1 MRSKFRVH
9 PGVIRLELTLPAAV
23 QMNSFCVDELVLSFD
38 ELQPFSDV
46 LQDETQLPRLLKL
59 YKNLDKH
66 NDASFI
72 RHVLVLVSCMEKCL
86 QADPPLVKKLQNCLV
101 EFTSLIENTKETT
114 SKNYYEI
121 AVGILFKY
129 SSALLL
135 IQEETDSEL
144 GLFLDAVAYHY
155 LCSASST
162 DPNISAW
169 IALQALEAGAA
180 ITYSYVV
187 EKKNIELCERD
198 DLAEFCVDSLIPSD
212 GRIHR
217 LHAGVFRDV
226 ISTAP
231 TIWPA
236 ITVKRVQELFERLT
250 PVLHKPD
257 VLRIILWMIG
267 HDSTFENL
275 SLFDPMFSKS
285 PLKESN
291 DPDSSNLTAIDV
303 KCFLFTLSL
312 WSDSV
317 ADPALVPARLRIRAD
332 HFNCWKAVCQLLD
345 SDSNSETAKS
355 LLLQSRIMDSVR
367 LRHRVVDLRRLFEMF
382 RWLEANA
389 RNDLWLTL
397 YATNISEIITGVHSH
412 RRKCDDLFPYGTET
426 DVDLSVDEVD
436 RIQEHVSRYLASQFL
451 SKNEFSYAE
460 QLLIYANSLECKTL
474 LIKVYDKWLNEGT
487 LEEPKRGQL
496 LKRIRD
502 LETECSNSILHG
514 RSTSTNSVASIL
526 SAGDNAASTTQS
538 TSHKILVDACTNT
551 PIRGDTSMLSR
562 GDDASFFSVRS
573 DRISATEESF
583 ESAIASPLGP
593 NVSSKSNVSSPP
605 RSVQPTSPL
614 ACGGADM
621 VHVKGNTI
629 KEEKPLV
636 TSHSTSTNGVI
647 VVTEKSDDGVLP
659 EDLSHPPLTPSK
671 SGITKSPGVI
681 IKNSNAP
688 MMTGSPVP
696 IVVTKSPFGPPVI
709 NKEVAASFW
718 KSGKSSGASLLG
730 LFNKSGSNV
739 QPGIT
744 PNTSTVGVPGVIGT
758 VPPTVLLPKTQ
769 SPPVFSSS
777 NSTIIQS
784 KSGGNLEMTSAA
796 STSVFGGSAQTL
808 HIPSSSAS
816 TSGPSFLNSVSAPNL
831 LPRQPPIM
839 PNSLTPQEF
848 GLNEPFSKP
857 GIMPQMKPQYE
868 FRNSLSS
875 PITANGL
882 TDNQDEDEQ
891 FCNNLLI
898 EMSRKKLES
907 CGKKSIA
914 KEVSLDDMSVLQ
926 RRISEIEKQ
935 MRGVRSQLHVNTD
948 MAPIPSS
955 AAPRS
960 APTQAE
966 LLRDLLE
973 LEQQVAQYVSPA
985 DVQGAPSA
993 GSGDNS
999 STCAD
1004 PMNLFRGLLMS
1015 SNAADS
1021 QIASKQSNLPSSYKS
1036 GSQESTPIRL
1046 SKPNPLENPLL
1057 RMEQM
1062 ARHPGCNGV
1071 CLGCMDDDSQDR
1083 ALRELTRLS
1092 EEWNADTDS
1101 ETD

>member
-1 MRSKFRVH
+1 
-9 PGVIRLELTLPAAV
+9 
-23 QMNSFCVDELVLSFD
+23 MNSFCVDELVLSFD

-59 YKNLDKH
+59 YK
-66 NDASFI
+66 
-72 RHVLVLVSCMEKCL
+72 
-86 QADPPLVKKLQNCLV
+86 
-101 EFTSLIENTKETT
+101 
-114 SKNYYEI
+114 
-121 AVGILFKY
+121 
-129 SSALLL
+129 
-135 IQEETDSEL
+135 L

-187 EKKNIELCERD
+187 ENKNIELCERD

-267 HDSTFENL
+267 HDSTFENPIL
-275 SLFDPMFSKS
+275 TVKQQSHFFCNP
-285 PLKESN
+285 ESW
-291 DPDSSNLTAIDV
+291 T
-303 KCFLFTLSL
+303 
-312 WSDSV
+312 
-317 ADPALVPARLRIRAD
+317 
-332 HFNCWKAVCQLLD
+332 
-345 SDSNSETAKS
+345 
-355 LLLQSRIMDSVR
+355 
-367 LRHRVVDLRRLFEMF
+367 
-382 RWLEANA
+382 
-389 RNDLWLTL
+389 
-397 YATNISEIITGVHSH
+397 
-412 RRKCDDLFPYGTET
+412 
-426 DVDLSVDEVD
+426 
-436 RIQEHVSRYLASQFL
+436 RYLASQFL

-487 LEEPKRGQL
+487 PEEPKRGQL

-769 SPPVFSSS
+769 SPPVFPSS

-891 FCNNLLI
+891 LVN
-898 EMSRKKLES
+898 S
-907 CGKKSIA
+907 CKR
-914 KEVSLDDMSVLQ
+914 SLK
-926 RRISEIEKQ
+926 RRQKQ
-935 MRGVRSQLHVNTD
+935 
-948 MAPIPSS
+948 
-955 AAPRS
+955 
-960 APTQAE
+960 
-966 LLRDLLE
+966 DLLE

-993 GSGDNS
+993 V
-999 STCAD
+999 
-1004 PMNLFRGLLMS
+1004 
-1015 SNAADS
+1015 
-1021 QIASKQSNLPSSYKS
+1021 
-1036 GSQESTPIRL
+1036 
-1046 SKPNPLENPLL
+1046 
-1057 RMEQM
+1057 